1 MPWYE
6 KQQPTPFDTQPL
18 AGLTDLHGDLMAQRY
33 RQDRLRGQKYPLI
46 SFSSGLQREL
56 TTVPDRSEAF
66 VHIFGALHLPRQAN
80 CDEAFAAAE
89 AATLEHSD
97 CRVMRLSDDI
107 LVVRNARAGRS
118 YGLRYD
124 NTARE
129 LVSVQLGW
137 NVDEMMDL
145 LPGEIRAALPPLYAN
160 EERGMQAIAP
170 VKFFTPDLWWTWYP
184 TEFDGED
191 IMFGLVSGL
200 DVELGY
206 FSVSEL
212 ESVRGSLGL
221 PVERALYYEPKT
233 LAELK
238 RLHTSGGTT

>member
-1 MPWYE
+1 
-6 KQQPTPFDTQPL
+6 
-18 AGLTDLHGDLMAQRY
+18 
-33 RQDRLRGQKYPLI
+33 
-46 SFSSGLQREL
+46 
-56 TTVPDRSEAF
+56 
-66 VHIFGALHLPRQAN
+66 
-80 CDEAFAAAE
+80 
-89 AATLEHSD
+89 
-97 CRVMRLSDDI
+97 MRLSDDI
-107 LVVRNARAGRS
+107 LVVRNARSRRS

-124 NTARE
+124 NTTRE

-145 LPGEIRAALPPLYAN
+145 LPGEIRAALPPMYTN
-160 EERGMQAIAP
+160 EEQGMEAIAP
-170 VKFFTPDLWWTWYP
+170 LKFFTPDAQWTWYP

-191 IMFGLVSGL
+191 IMFGLVSGF

-206 FSVSEL
+206 FSLSEL

-238 RLHTSGGTT
+238 RLHQGGGTT